1 MRIYG
6 PNGTTLGTPAS
17 QARRTGSGTFVL
29 PDTSSAQETRSA
41 AAPKS
46 ATNIDGLLALQGV
59 EEDPVERRKRSVARG
74 RTALDVLDDLKMGLL
89 SGNLDASTVMR
100 LRDAAA
106 NLKSS
111 SGDAG
116 LDAVLAE
123 IELRVEVELA
133 KAGQAYHS
141 SHQLRRFLLLPRV
154 VAALGG
160 ENVLQILLGPIA
172 QRIDRAGERQP
183 ELRDRIL
190 DRHGH
195 GRDGM
200 APEQAVAFE
209 RFEDLAQHLLPFD
222 RAAQLIEAH
231 RLLAQQQEDQHR
243 PFVADPVEDL
253 ASRAVR
259 CVDVGFHRRSSES
272 MFVK

>member
-29 PDTSSAQETRSA
+29 PDAGSSQETRSA

-46 ATNIDGLLALQGV
+46 AANIDALLALQGI

-74 RTALDVLDDLKMGLL
+74 KTALDVLDDLKMGLL

-111 SGDAG
+111 SGDPG
-116 LDAVLAE
+116 LDSVLAE

-133 KAGQAYHS
+133 KAGQA
-141 SHQLRRFLLLPRV
+141 
-154 VAALGG
+154 
-160 ENVLQILLGPIA
+160 
-172 QRIDRAGERQP
+172 
-183 ELRDRIL
+183 
-190 DRHGH
+190 
-195 GRDGM
+195 
-200 APEQAVAFE
+200 
-209 RFEDLAQHLLPFD
+209 
-222 RAAQLIEAH
+222 
-231 RLLAQQQEDQHR
+231 
-243 PFVADPVEDL
+243 
-253 ASRAVR
+253 
-259 CVDVGFHRRSSES
+259 
-272 MFVK
+272 